1 MPQTLKKTLHTEIW
15 KPKNLKKYPSKFPG
29 TKVQMA
35 GSEPLIQEAD
45 PHITKLA
52 IEAQMKDKDGPKI

>member
-1 MPQTLKKTLHTEIW
+1 MYAMEIW
-15 KPKNLKKYPSKFPG
+15 FPG

-45 PHITKLA
+45 PHITKIA
-52 IEAQMKDKDGPKI
+52 IEAQMKDKDGPNKKIKNAALCS